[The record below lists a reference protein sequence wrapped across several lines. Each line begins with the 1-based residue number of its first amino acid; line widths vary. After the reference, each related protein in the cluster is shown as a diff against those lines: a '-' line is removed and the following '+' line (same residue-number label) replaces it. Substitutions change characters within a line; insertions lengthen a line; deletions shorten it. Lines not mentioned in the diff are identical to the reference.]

1 MAIKFDNRV
10 KLKIWR
16 DGGTME
22 YDGGVAEGLYYAG
35 WNLTIA
41 ERDELIQKLGVQQ
54 EKAKEA
60 EAAA

>member
-1 MAIKFDNRV
+1 MASKFDNRV
-10 KLKIWR
+10 KLKVWR
-16 DGGTME
+16 NGGTME

-35 WNLTIA
+35 WNLTVT
-41 ERDELIQKLGVQQ
+41 ERDELIQKLGLQQ

>member
-1 MAIKFDNRV
+1 MASKFDNRV

-16 DGGTME
+16 NGGTME
-22 YDGGVAEGLYYAG
+22 YDGGIAEGLYYAG
-35 WNLTIA
+35 WNLTVA

-60 EAAA
+60 EKAA